1 MGVASLILARY
12 LLFFAPKVMTNSELA
27 AKVFQRIET
36 LSQISE
42 DTDRLTRT
50 FCSLAMRR
58 ASNLVGCWM
67 SETGMTVSEDAIGNV
82 VGHYPGSQDP
92 SKTFILG
99 SHLDTIRGAGKFDG
113 SLGILIALACV
124 EHLHSQKIRLPFALE
139 VVGFADGDGA
149 RYETT
154 CLGSRALAG
163 TFDESDLKKVDARG
177 VSMAE
182 AIRTF
187 GGDPAHFKKA
197 RRDPQQL
204 LGYAEVHI
212 EQGPV
217 LEKKVQ
223 PGRHRYC
230 HCRPDACP
238 RSFHRPGR
246 PRRHH
251 SHAHAPRRLR
261 RRLPSSFS
269 PSKPAHATTPGL
281 VATVSQLEVLPGG
294 ANAIPGEVV
303 LNPGMFAISSTARAA
318 SPAPA
323 CRKPPPEV
331 AQKRGIAVEWNI
343 VHDAQSVPCS
353 RELSDALAKA
363 TRTHLVEATELTS
376 GDGHDAAAMGD
387 ITPAAMLFIRCAGGI
402 THHPD
407 ESVLIGDVEIAI
419 AVMNDFLKLL
429 ANQRNP
435 LPAKK
440 RD

>member
-1 MGVASLILARY
+1 
-12 LLFFAPKVMTNSELA
+12 MTNSELA
-27 AKVFQRIET
+27 AKVLQRIDT

-42 DTDRLTRT
+42 DPDRLTRT

-58 ASNLVGCWM
+58 AANLVGSWM
-67 SETGMTVSEDAIGNV
+67 AEAGMGVSEDAIGNL
-82 VGHYPGSQDP
+82 VGRYPGSRDP

-99 SHLDTIRGAGKFDG
+99 SHLDTVRGAGKFDG

-124 EHLHSQKIRLPFALE
+124 EHLHSQKIHLPFALE

-149 RYETT
+149 CYETT

-163 TFDESDLKKVDARG
+163 TFNEQDLKKVDTRG
-177 VSMAE
+177 ISMAE
-182 AIRTF
+182 AIREF
-187 GGDPAHFKKA
+187 GSDPAHIKKA

-217 LEKKVQ
+217 LEKKFQ
-223 PGRHRYC
+223 PVGIVTAIAGRTRVRVRFTGQAGHVGTTPMPMR
-230 HCRPDACP
+230 RDALVAASQFILAVEACT
-238 RSFHRPGR
+238 
-246 PRRHH
+246 RHY
-251 SHAHAPRRLR
+251 
-261 RRLPSSFS
+261 
-269 PSKPAHATTPGL
+269 PGL
-281 VATVSQLEVLPGG
+281 VATVSQVEVLPGG

-303 LNPGMFAISSTARAA
+303 LNLDVRHQIDGARGVACARMQETAA
-318 SPAPA
+318 
-323 CRKPPPEV
+323 EV
-331 AQKRGIAVEWNI
+331 AQKRGISVEWNV
-343 VHDAQSVPCS
+343 VHDSQSVPCS
-353 RELSDALAKA
+353 RELAGALAKA
-363 TRTHLVEATELTS
+363 ARTHLIEATELTS

-407 ESVLIGDVEIAI
+407 ESVLAGDVEIAI
-419 AVMNDFLKLL
+419 AVMNDFLKTL

-440 RD
+440 RS

>member
-1 MGVASLILARY
+1 MILARY
-12 LLFFAPKVMTNSELA
+12 LLIFAPKVMTNSELA
-27 AKVFQRIET
+27 AKVFQRVET

-82 VGHYPGSQDP
+82 VGRYPGSGDH

-124 EHLHSQKIRLPFALE
+124 EHLHSHKTRLPFALE

-149 RYETT
+149 RYQTT

-163 TFDESDLKKVDARG
+163 TFNELDLKKVDARG
-177 VSMAE
+177 VSMAD

-187 GGDPAHFKKA
+187 GSDPDNIKKA
-197 RRDPQQL
+197 QRDPQQL

-223 PGRHRYC
+223 PIGIVTAIAGRTRIRARFIGQAGHVGTT
-230 HCRPDACP
+230 PMP
-238 RSFHRPGR
+238 
-246 PRRHH
+246 
-251 SHAHAPRRLR
+251 LR
-261 RRLPSSFS
+261 RDALVAASQFILAVEACSR
-269 PSKPAHATTPGL
+269 HYPGL
-281 VATVSQLEVLPGG
+281 VATVSQVEVLPGG

-303 LNPGMFAISSTARAA
+303 LNLDVRHQLDGARGVACASMQETAA
-318 SPAPA
+318 
-323 CRKPPPEV
+323 EI

-363 TRTHLVEATELTS
+363 ARTHLVEATELTS

-440 RD
+440 RA

>member
-1 MGVASLILARY
+1 MDVSPMILARY
-12 LLFFAPKVMTNSELA
+12 LLIFDLKVMTNSELA

-82 VGHYPGSQDP
+82 VGRYPGSSDH

-124 EHLHSQKIRLPFALE
+124 EHLHSHKTRLPFDLE

-163 TFDESDLKKVDARG
+163 TFNELDLKKVDARG

-182 AIRTF
+182 AIRAF
-187 GGDPAHFKKA
+187 GSDPDNIKKA
-197 RRDPQQL
+197 QRDPQQL

-223 PGRHRYC
+223 PVGIVTAIAGRTRIRARFVGQAGHVGTT
-230 HCRPDACP
+230 PMP
-238 RSFHRPGR
+238 
-246 PRRHH
+246 
-251 SHAHAPRRLR
+251 LR
-261 RRLPSSFS
+261 RDALVAAAQFILAVEACTR
-269 PSKPAHATTPGL
+269 HYPGL
-281 VATVSQLEVLPGG
+281 VATVSQVEVLPGG
-294 ANAIPGEVV
+294 ADALPGEVV
-303 LNPGMFAISSTARAA
+303 LNLDVRHQLDGARGVACARMQETAA
-318 SPAPA
+318 
-323 CRKPPPEV
+323 EI

-363 TRTHLVEATELTS
+363 ARTHLVEATELTS
-376 GDGHDAAAMGD
+376 GDGHDAAAMAD
-387 ITPAAMLFIRCAGGI
+387 ITPAAMLFVRCAGGI

-407 ESVLIGDVEIAI
+407 ESVLPGDIEIAVG
-419 AVMNDFLKLL
+419 VMNDFLKLL

-440 RD
+440 RA